1 MFPGCNPVSTT
12 QAQFITF
19 DKMVVASP
27 WSVSLAFCLPR
38 APLFLHPGLF
48 QECCSR
54 GFPPSF
60 PSHHSHPQ
68 VIIGKPPA
76 WIHKEEEIMR
86 LLWKMERE
94 KNKTKKLTKLHKM
107 VRVFYLYSL
116 LKPTE
121 ASDFK
126 TPHYGLTAVRSL
138 PLTCSRW
145 FPGERVGPWLFGK
158 ICPRSSLSFL
168 LFSLTSFFFFFFEH
182 CMNGLPTVCVTY
194 VNKDNYSI
202 IYETLKWYKRNIVIS
217 LTFTNSWPLPSS
229 FIFLTLKSS
238 CKTGIHADY
247 SPNKQWRRKWH
258 RVTLLLE
265 WFGAFPLPEFS
276 KPLKKG
282 GFHSLGEPEERRQ
295 KFIWPDIGLAFNS
308 KHIKRILR
316 RHLQE
321 KIRARWEIRDV
332 LPVRLFASEWGYGAE
347 SGQGRKFRSQWAFFK
362 AMSHGP

>member
-1 MFPGCNPVSTT
+1 M
-12 QAQFITF
+12 
-19 DKMVVASP
+19 K
-27 WSVSLAFCLPR
+27 
-38 APLFLHPGLF
+38 
-48 QECCSR
+48 
-54 GFPPSF
+54 
-60 PSHHSHPQ
+60 
-68 VIIGKPPA
+68 
-76 WIHKEEEIMR
+76 
-86 LLWKMERE
+86 
-94 KNKTKKLTKLHKM
+94 
-107 VRVFYLYSL
+107 
-116 LKPTE
+116 
-121 ASDFK
+121 
-126 TPHYGLTAVRSL
+126 
-138 PLTCSRW
+138 
-145 FPGERVGPWLFGK
+145 
-158 ICPRSSLSFL
+158 
-168 LFSLTSFFFFFFEH
+168 
-182 CMNGLPTVCVTY
+182 
-194 VNKDNYSI
+194 
-202 IYETLKWYKRNIVIS
+202 LKWYKRNIVIS

-321 KIRARWEIRDV
+321 KIRPRWEIRDV